1 MLKKPSDLKQISIDD
16 AIADLGLPK
25 SAKFIG
31 YAIHRPD
38 TEEFAV
44 RAIENDHESLWA
56 WHQHPQ
62 MAKLFNDY
70 PDAYEIA
77 SKYTKAPVIV
87 GLIFD
92 MGTHLFFAAQ
102 TSQNS

>member
-1 MLKKPSDLKQISIDD
+1 MLEKPSDLQQISIDE

-44 RAIENDHESLWA
+44 KAIENDEESLWA
-56 WHQHPQ
+56 WHPHPQ
-62 MAKLFNDY
+62 MAKLFDDY

-77 SKYTKAPVIV
+77 AQYTKAPVIV

-92 MGTHLFFAAQ
+92 IGKQLFFAAQ
-102 TSQNS
+102 SGT

>member
-1 MLKKPSDLKQISIDD
+1 MLEKPSDLQQISIDE

-31 YAIHRPD
+31 YAIHRID

-44 RAIENDHESLWA
+44 EAIENDEAAHWV
-56 WHQHPQ
+56 WHPHPQ
-62 MAKLFNDY
+62 MAKLFDDY

-77 SKYTKAPVIV
+77 ASYTKAPVIV

-92 MGTHLFFAAQ
+92 IGKQLFFAGQ
-102 TSQNS
+102 TGA